1 MNSSSWGDASVLDEP
16 RSWVG
21 GEAALDPRTAHHVRR
36 RENRSRGHMKIAA
49 GPIFAAGLAL
59 GMAVGILLRRR

>member
-1 MNSSSWGDASVLDEP
+1 MKSWSWGDASVLDEP

-36 RENRSRGHMKIAA
+36 RESRSRGHMKIVA
-49 GPIFAAGLAL
+49 GVTFAAGLAL
-59 GMAVGILLRRR
+59 GMAVGILWRRR